1 MSKSFPLVSVIIPCY
16 NAEKYVELAVRSI
29 MNQTYKNLEILCC
42 DDCSTD
48 VTFLILQKLADEDSR
63 IKLIKNETNQKIV
76 KTLNKLIALANGK
89 YIARM
94 DADDISLPKRIEEQV
109 KVLEKNNNRIVMCGC
124 NVIHIDESGRKIAK
138 TILPVTKK
146 QIQVMKSFR
155 TPFYHPSVMIKAAVL
170 KQYKYLREF
179 QYAEDYEL
187 WLRILHNYEAVNLRK
202 RLLKYRIHSQQI
214 SKTKTLRQIQIME
227 KIYTKHKFD
236 FLVAEDIASYARYV
250 AANQK
255 DEKLSGILRK
265 CILETKVYKYPILFA
280 TVIKKFISARKTY
293 E

>member
-1 MSKSFPLVSVIIPCY
+1 
-16 NAEKYVELAVRSI
+16 
-29 MNQTYKNLEILCC
+29 
-42 DDCSTD
+42 
-48 VTFLILQKLADEDSR
+48 
-63 IKLIKNETNQKIV
+63 
-76 KTLNKLIALANGK
+76 
-89 YIARM
+89 
-94 DADDISLPKRIEEQV
+94 
-109 KVLEKNNNRIVMCGC
+109 
-124 NVIHIDESGRKIAK
+124 
-138 TILPVTKK
+138 
-146 QIQVMKSFR
+146 MKSFR
-155 TPFYHPSVMIKAAVL
+155 NPFYHPSVMIKAAVL